1 MWKNTGKRI
10 LFLWKTGKGPPITHA
25 PIVVQNIFEYF
36 IEFSRLSKLFANFG
50 HQSVHKAQ
58 QGTLKTELIYMCILI
73 NFQLDVTLGT
83 INISHFHQN

>member
-1 MWKNTGKRI
+1 MQKTGNPQKAAETGKSRKMWKNTGK
-10 LFLWKTGKGPPITHA
+10 
-25 PIVVQNIFEYF
+25 VQNIFEYF